1 MFDTLHEDLLK
12 ACGHLD
18 ALDAL
23 YGGWNMLQLTI
34 ERIDPSN

>member
-1 MFDTLHEDLLK
+1 MFDTLHEDLVK

-18 ALDAL
+18 ALYA
-23 YGGWNMLQLTI
+23 GWNMLQLTI